1 MRKPRPERS
10 LNELGES
17 VMDLVGRVAGRR
29 IVQVLEFVYEDQIK
43 PLEVENARLRALLE
57 QHGVKP

>member
-10 LNELGES
+10 LQELGES

-29 IVQVLEFVYEDQIK
+29 VTQVLEFVYEDQIK